1 MIPTLMTIFV
11 IVISIVI
18 LGMTARL
25 FLNTRK
31 LYPLKNVNDTKPKG
45 FLLDTQDSE
54 EDFLRKKL
62 SEFNP

>member
-31 LYPLKNVNDTKPKG
+31 LYPLKNVNDTKSKG